1 MTMMTKEMMM
11 LDESQK
17 DINYWAKWNQIV
29 IKLIQVLLLR
39 TCPEICDAFPFGAL
53 SHFSC
58 GCGTL
63 CSNESFDT
71 VTSAATHSSSEE
83 QLTKEDLFD
92 NKNVDRMGEI
102 CGDQMWS
109 PYSGCLR
116 LFRFGLRA
124 SEVLRLTRDDIRLAH
139 DTPHIRVKSTQA
151 SLGARDQ
158 WLKDVLK
165 RGYRVQRMRSK
176 NHGGHS
182 CQRQH
187 GVRSQKEW
195 DLLRE
200 HQARQAAPQPVPVPA
215 SGTTTGRPCPL
226 KHSRM
231 LRWNP
236 LKIGVGL

>member
-1 MTMMTKEMMM
+1 M
-11 LDESQK
+11 
-17 DINYWAKWNQIV
+17 
-29 IKLIQVLLLR
+29 
-39 TCPEICDAFPFGAL
+39 
-53 SHFSC
+53 
-58 GCGTL
+58 

-71 VTSAATHSSSEE
+71 VTSAAAHSSSEE

-109 PYSGCLR
+109 HIAAVFDFSY
-116 LFRFGLRA
+116 RFGLRA

-187 GVRSQKEW
+187 GAIPEGVGSAER
-195 DLLRE
+195 
-200 HQARQAAPQPVPVPA
+200 A
-215 SGTTTGRPCPL
+215 SSKANGTTT
-226 KHSRM
+226 SR
-231 LRWNP
+231 
-236 LKIGVGL
+236 